1 MSNIDQIDSAKKVI
15 DSEITKVSSNPT
27 LIKCGGCASCHIL
40 FKLIETLSLNESD
53 ATDLLSE
60 VLYHDPQ
67 LNERFIELVEKVHMK
82 DRLMGAQFSIKSR
95 ETKNRFI
102 DANIKNV
109 ISELS
114 ADIKNYGIELVL
126 RKLLLTLIS
135 VQLAQNIGVDHH
147 AATEELYYYMKK
159 NMDINTILHEFLNQI
174 SKINTG
180 NIHELNP

>member
-1 MSNIDQIDSAKKVI
+1 MSNKDQIDSAKNVI
-15 DSEITKVSSNPT
+15 DSEITKVTSNST
-27 LIKCGGCASCHIL
+27 LIKYGGCASCHIL

-60 VLYHDPQ
+60 VLYQDPQ
-67 LNERFIELVEKVHMK
+67 LNERFIEMVEKVHMK
-82 DRLMGAQFSIKSR
+82 DRLMGAQFSIKNR
-95 ETKNRFI
+95 EAKNRFI

-114 ADIKNYGIELVL
+114 ADIKNYGVELVL

-159 NMDINTILHEFLNQI
+159 NMDINTVVHEFLNQI

-180 NIHELNP
+180 NYS

>member
-1 MSNIDQIDSAKKVI
+1 MSNKDQIDSAKNVI
-15 DSEITKVSSNPT
+15 DSEITKVTSNST
-27 LIKCGGCASCHIL
+27 LIKYGGCASCHIL
-40 FKLIETLSLNESD
+40 FRLIETLSLNESD

-60 VLYHDPQ
+60 VLYQDPQ
-67 LNERFIELVEKVHMK
+67 LNERFIEMVEKVHMK
-82 DRLMGAQFSIKSR
+82 DRLMGAQFSIKNR
-95 ETKNRFI
+95 EAKNRFI

-114 ADIKNYGIELVL
+114 ADIKKYGIELVL

-159 NMDINTILHEFLNQI
+159 NMGINTFVHEFLNQI

-180 NIHELNP
+180 NYS